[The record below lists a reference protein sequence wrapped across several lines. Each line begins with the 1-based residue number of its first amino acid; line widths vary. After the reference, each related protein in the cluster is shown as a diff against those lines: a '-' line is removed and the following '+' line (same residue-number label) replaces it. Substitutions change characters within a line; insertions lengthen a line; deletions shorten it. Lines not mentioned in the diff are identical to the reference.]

1 MPLKWNNIDFVFRKL
16 RLKLLPDGSL
26 AQVDK
31 SRPAVNHAARSI
43 RSAPVLVVTFVLWL
57 FSFFAPSPRWRH

>member
-1 MPLKWNNIDFVFRKL
+1 MGV
-16 RLKLLPDGSL
+16 L

-43 RSAPVLVVTFVLWL
+43 RFAPVLVVTFVLCL
-57 FSFFAPSPRWRH
+57 FSFFAPSSTVEALNKRS